1 MSNSRYY
8 ITTPIYYV
16 NDEAHLGHA
25 YTTTLADVLMRYHR
39 LFGAE
44 TYFLTGTDE
53 HGQKVQQAAEKRGIP
68 PQQHADELAPRFQE
82 LWQKLNIENSDF
94 VRTTQKRHTQVVQR
108 ILQQIWDQ
116 GEIYADTYEGWY
128 EISEE
133 RFLTDKEFEEKGYT
147 PDSPEVSRIQEKN
160 YFFKMSAYQ
169 DWLIEHIQTHPEFLQ
184 PESRKNEILGFL
196 KQPLGDLCISRP
208 KTRLSWGIELPFD
221 TDYVTY
227 VWFDALLNY
236 ISVHLDN
243 GGEAEL
249 QKWWPEA
256 VHLIGKDILMT
267 HSVYWPT
274 MLKAADLEPPKSIV
288 AHGWWLINNSKMSKS
303 KGSVVKPLAL
313 MEKYGVDAFRYFLV
327 RDMNL
332 GLDSQ
337 FSEQALVQ
345 RINSDLANDFGNL
358 LNRTLKLLKRYFDG
372 VIPTPGSNGELEN
385 EVQQLAEATLKEVPI
400 LVNSYKLHAALEEI
414 MQLVRRA
421 NKYLEQTE
429 PWKLAKSDLAAAG
442 TVLYTVL
449 EVVRLSATL
458 LSPVIPG
465 KIEDL
470 LNQLGLSPADLKLS
484 WGALPAGIQTRE
496 AQVLF
501 PRQEYIEEANMIS
514 ETPISSEVPV
524 TQAQVSAVAEGQTPP
539 VGTPEAAAA
548 ATPVAEA
555 EPDNLI
561 TIGDFAKVELR
572 VAEIVEAERVP
583 KTDKLMRVI
592 VSLGNEQRQV
602 VAGIAAYYEPEA
614 LVGKRVVMVANL
626 KAVKLRGVESH
637 GMLLAAKAGDQ
648 LSLVTPLNEVAVG
661 AVIS

>member
-1 MSNSRYY
+1 MSKPNYY

-16 NDEAHLGHA
+16 NDDAHLGHA
-25 YTTTLADVLMRYHR
+25 YTTTLADVLMRYQR

-53 HGQKVQQAAEKRGIP
+53 HGQKVEQAAEKRGIT
-68 PQQHADELAPRFQE
+68 PQQHADELAPRFE
-82 LWQKLNIENSDF
+82 TLWKQLNIDHSDF
-94 VRTTQKRHTQVVQR
+94 IRTTQTRHTQVVQQ

-128 EISEE
+128 ETSEE

-147 PDSPEVSRIQEKN
+147 ADSPEVTRIQEKN

-169 DWLIEHIQTHPEFLQ
+169 DWLIDHIQTHPEFLQ

-208 KTRLSWGIELPFD
+208 KTRLSWGVELPFD
-221 TDYVTY
+221 KDYVTY

-243 GGEAEL
+243 GGPAEL

-267 HSVYWPT
+267 HAVYWPT
-274 MLKAADLEPPKSIV
+274 MLKAAGLAPPKSIV
-288 AHGWWLINNSKMSKS
+288 AHGWWMINSGKMSKS
-303 KGSVVKPLAL
+303 KGTVVKPQEL
-313 MEKYGVDAFRYFLV
+313 MDKYGVDAFRYFLV
-327 RDMNL
+327 RDMSL
-332 GLDSQ
+332 GQDSQ
-337 FSEQALVQ
+337 YSEQALVQ

-358 LNRTLKLLKRYFDG
+358 LNRTLKLLKRYFGG
-372 VIPTPGSNGELEN
+372 VIPTPGQNGDLET
-385 EVQQLAEATLKEVPI
+385 EVQQLAEATLITVPK
-400 LVNSYKLHAALEEI
+400 LVNEYKLHTALEEI

-429 PWKLAKSDLAAAG
+429 PWKTAKTDLERTG

-449 EVVRLSATL
+449 EIFRLSATL

-465 KIEDL
+465 KIDDL
-470 LNQLGLSPADLKLS
+470 LNQLGLSQADLQLK
-484 WGALPAGIQTRE
+484 WGALPSGIQTRE

-501 PRQEYIEEANMIS
+501 PRQEYIEEMNMTNET
-514 ETPISSEVPV
+514 ETPNLPPV
-524 TQAQVSAVAEGQTPP
+524 TQAQASAIAEGQASATAVVSPP
-539 VGTPEAAAA
+539 PAPA
-548 ATPVAEA
+548 AEA

-592 VSLGNEQRQV
+592 VSLGDEQRQV

-626 KAVKLRGVESH
+626 KAVKLRGVESR